1 MFAVC
6 DGHRVYW
13 ETCGNPDGKPAVVLH
28 GGPGAPGGMAPVA
41 RALAE
46 DFVVL
51 EPLQLTNTTAA
62 AIATASTQADPYR
75 ITFFLAKDSLERI
88 CASCFLCL

>member
-6 DGHRVYW
+6 D
-13 ETCGNPDGKPAVVLH
+13 DII
-28 GGPGAPGGMAPVA
+28 
-41 RALAE
+41 
-46 DFVVL
+46 VVL

-62 AIATASTQADPYR
+62 ASATASTQADPYR

-88 CASCFLCL
+88 CASSFFAFD